1 MHVFASGKGVVAKS
15 EKTMKNTQKHLKP
28 PEWDPDYELAVM
40 RLASELGYRVR
51 TVHTL
56 IRLGI
61 IEKPAK

>member
-1 MHVFASGKGVVAKS
+1 
-15 EKTMKNTQKHLKP
+15 MKNTKRHEKP
-28 PEWDPDYELAVM
+28 PEWDPQYELAVA

-56 IRLGI
+56 IWLGI